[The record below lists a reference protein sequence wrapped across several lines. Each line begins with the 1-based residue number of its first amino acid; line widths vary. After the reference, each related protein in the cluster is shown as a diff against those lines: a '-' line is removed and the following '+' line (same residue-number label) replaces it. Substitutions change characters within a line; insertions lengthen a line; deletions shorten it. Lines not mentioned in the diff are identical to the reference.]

1 LPLTWAAPTPPPTSH
16 GSRFDAIQTNRPGR
30 VPPLWRRRRWTGLIL
45 IHGLSPRYSVYP
57 LHRA

>member
-16 GSRFDAIQTNRPGR
+16 GSRFDAIQTTRPGGA
-30 VPPLWRRRRWTGLIL
+30 PPLWRWRRWTGLIL